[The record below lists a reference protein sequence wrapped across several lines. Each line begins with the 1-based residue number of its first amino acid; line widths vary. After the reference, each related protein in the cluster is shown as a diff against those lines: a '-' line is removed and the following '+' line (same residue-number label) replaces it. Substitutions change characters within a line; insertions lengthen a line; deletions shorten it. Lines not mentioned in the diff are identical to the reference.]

1 MLRSLVSEQS
11 VTGGFELSISIFVL
25 RGSRVACR
33 SEMMPEHSCDLV
45 VEGSGGLG
53 HPWFKESDAGTKTFG

>member
-1 MLRSLVSEQS
+1 
-11 VTGGFELSISIFVL
+11 
-25 RGSRVACR
+25 
-33 SEMMPEHSCDLV
+33 MMPEHSCDLV